1 MLSHGRARGLQLTGD
16 PLVTDSRRLPH
27 EPRICELIFAAS
39 HLADIQIA
47 RRRTGNVC
55 AECDTPQTTPAF
67 LDHTAVCR
75 TGRVLRLLDQLR
87 KDSTTL
93 PHHDERRTAGSE
105 LTLEPCAAGE
115 DRPHMQPPAPSL
127 SLALVGGEL

>member
-1 MLSHGRARGLQLTGD
+1 M
-16 PLVTDSRRLPH
+16 PDSRRLLPY
-27 EPRICELIFAAS
+27 EPQVCELIFAARDLS
-39 HLADIQIA
+39 KHQIK
-47 RRRTGNVC
+47 RRRTGDQC
-55 AECDTPQTTPAF
+55 SECETQQSTRDF
-67 LDHTAVCR
+67 LEHKPGCKA
-75 TGRVLRLLDQLR
+75 GRVLRALDEIIR
-87 KDSTTL
+87 KNSPSL